1 MLVIIFKILNY
12 VIKFFSLVSKHL
24 QVPFEFAVK
33 QVLEQLRNIAKGDY
47 TPPDTEKRTFGTIVF
62 AALSIPVIDIQG
74 VLNNVSE
81 SYAFALAFCS
91 LLLNMVVEKLTI
103 AQM

>member
-1 MLVIIFKILNY
+1 MLIIIFIILNSF
-12 VIKFFSLVSKHL
+12 VDCFSLVSKHL

-62 AALSIPVIDIQG
+62 AALSLPVIEIQG

-81 SYAFALAFCS
+81 NSALVVAFCS
-91 LLLNMVVEKLTI
+91 LYSL
-103 AQM
+103 

>member
-12 VIKFFSLVSKHL
+12 VIDFFSLVSKHV

-62 AALSIPVIDIQG
+62 AALSIPVIEIQDL
-74 VLNNVSE
+74 LNNVRENS
-81 SYAFALAFCS
+81 AFSLASCLYTQYGS
-91 LLLNMVVEKLTI
+91 
-103 AQM
+103 